1 MASSSRRP
9 GRLKPNVAV
18 RPSEPEP
25 AALDIGGLLATMGI
39 DDADAASPEALVVDG
54 LAMPAELAQ
63 LRQLLETRA
72 KYRADMAALDLS
84 ERGRLELKLSLV
96 DDCVSCFGA
105 SLRFLHDLV
114 LDHECLLAKLRA
126 AQRLASAFPRGFQRY
141 DESVDAAEPGDEEL
155 FSGEE
160 GVSDAPLAARADP
173 GDPSVVPRR
182 RTAPGPDP
190 AGEDY
195 EALDQRRQAS
205 FAQLRACL
213 RSCGVVPA
221 PAQGRG
227 QRPAS
232 SAGVRG
238 AVCAARAAA
247 SAMSGGA
254 DRRAEAIGG
263 GAGRGEPPA
272 SNRPQAAP
280 RTSRLR
286 HRLELGMRRSTAVA
300 SRPDGPGSLRSV
312 E

>member
-9 GRLKPNVAV
+9 GLLRPNVTV

-72 KYRADMAALDLS
+72 KYRADMAALDPS
-84 ERGRLELKLSLV
+84 ERGRLELKLLLV

-105 SLRFLHDLV
+105 TVRFLHDLV
-114 LDHECLLAKLRA
+114 LDHERLLAKLRA
-126 AQRLASAFPRGFQRY
+126 AQRLASAFPRRFQRY
-141 DESVDAAEPGDEEL
+141 DESVDATEPGDEEL
-155 FSGEE
+155 FSGEG
-160 GVSDAPLAARADP
+160 GVLDAPLAARADP

-205 FAQLRACL
+205 LAQLRACL
-213 RSCGVVPA
+213 RSCGVVPAPA

-247 SAMSGGA
+247 SAMSGRPE
-254 DRRAEAIGG
+254 RRADAI
-263 GAGRGEPPA
+263 GEPPA
-272 SNRPQAAP
+272 SNGPKAAP
-280 RTSRLR
+280 RSSRLR
-286 HRLELGMRRSTAVA
+286 LRLELGMHRSAAAVT
-300 SRPDGPGSLRSV
+300 RPEGLKLRS